1 MGHYEKEWLSNYN
14 DFSPSY
20 YARHID
26 DIFSIFNL
34 HDEAKRFFCYLHSRH
49 SNIKFAV
56 KTEVKTKSFTFW
68 ISLLI
73 IITTFW
79 NVYLKSTYSDILVNF
94 NSFTFLLYKIS
105 LVKCLV
111 DHAYKKH
118 NAWASFHVNIDK
130 IKKNVTLFF
139 NIFDRQNYKI
149 LFGKNAS

>member
-1 MGHYEKEWLSNYN
+1 MISHHL
-14 DFSPSY
+14 
-20 YARHID
+20 IMQ
-26 DIFSIFNL
+26 DILTISFRFSICMMRQNVFSVILIQDTLILNL
-34 HDEAKRFFCYLHSRH
+34 LWKRR
-49 SNIKFAV
+49 
-56 KTEVKTKSFTFW
+56 FTFW

-105 LVKCLV
+105 LIKCLV

-118 NAWASFHVNIDK
+118 NAWASFHVNIAK